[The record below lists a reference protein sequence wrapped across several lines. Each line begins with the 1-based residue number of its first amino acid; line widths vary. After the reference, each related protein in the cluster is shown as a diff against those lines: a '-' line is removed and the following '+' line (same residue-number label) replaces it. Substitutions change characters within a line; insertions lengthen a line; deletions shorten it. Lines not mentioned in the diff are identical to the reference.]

1 MSKTHPS
8 PPLRD
13 DPSAPL
19 HRGAGDGQNGFL
31 PERSLPGGG
40 ELPVSAV
47 RQIDRERQL
56 PPHRGKLDRIQGSAE
71 GAVLALR
78 EWVELRIDLVRAE
91 IMETIAEKQE
101 QAKFGAIMAV
111 FGALAGLILLL
122 TLGFGFSAIFE
133 ATLGFAQ
140 LPALAAG
147 YGVVVLLLAVVTF
160 VAYLRSPFSKSS

>member
-19 HRGAGDGQNGFL
+19 HGAGDGQNGVA
-31 PERSLPGGG
+31 PERPLRGDS
-40 ELPVSAV
+40 EYPVSAV
-47 RQIDRERQL
+47 RQSDRARQL
-56 PPHRGKLDRIQGSAE
+56 PPHFGKLDRIQGSAE

-91 IMETIAEKQE
+91 IKETMVEKQE
-101 QAKFGAIMAV
+101 QAKFGVMLAV
-111 FGALAGLILLL
+111 FGALAGLIFLL
-122 TLGFGFSAIFE
+122 TLGFAFSAIFE

-140 LPALAAG
+140 LPALTAG
-147 YGVVVLLLAVVTF
+147 YGVLVLLLAAVTF
-160 VAYLRSPFSKSS
+160 VAYLRSPFSGSS